1 MADSLIRIRRQWS
14 LLLLLLLFTAS
25 FSPAEIAATAPLGTI
40 VASGDATIGNAA
52 APAGTTIFA
61 GDQITSKEPALISFI
76 SGSRIEMT
84 KATAEFTRNSNALVM
99 DVDQGLIRFSFKKG
113 EGVQI
118 NAGEYTFTTAGDIGP
133 AGELGL
139 NHSGQIAMNILEG
152 AFAVL
157 NTATG
162 VQTEVNAEDPFAEAG
177 VSGQG
182 YLSRDGDSL
191 TDLSLFL
198 KPDELKGKCI
208 VVDTSAHA
216 IKGNVAIEIKI
227 IGTWD
232 LKTGNY
238 PYKVVECIE
247 EEMIRAGASEEA
259 ANNASVESVFGV
271 PQVTAGSHT
280 ARDAA
285 IIAGVDGAVALPLA
299 IISLRGHSP
308 SPTSANRR
316 F

>member
-1 MADSLIRIRRQWS
+1 MAGSLIRIRPRWS

-25 FSPAEIAATAPLGTI
+25 FSPAGIAATAPLGTI

-61 GDQITSKEPALISFI
+61 GDQVTSKEPALISFI

-84 KATAEFTRNSNALVM
+84 KATAKFTRNSNALVM

-139 NHSGQIAMNILEG
+139 NRSGQIAMNVMEG

-162 VQTEVNAEDPFAEAG
+162 MQTEVNAEDPFTVMG
-177 VSGQG
+177 LSGQG
-182 YLSRDGDSL
+182 HLSRNGDSIS
-191 TDLSLFL
+191 DLSLSL
-198 KPDELKGKCI
+198 KLNELRGKCI

-216 IKGNVAIEIKI
+216 IRGNTEDRIRIL
-227 IGTWD
+227 GSWD
-232 LKTGNY
+232 FETGIY
-238 PYKVVECIE
+238 LFKVVECKE
-247 EEMIRAGASEEA
+247 EEMVRAGASEEA
-259 ANNASVESVFGV
+259 ANKAAAAAVYDL
-271 PQVTAGSHT
+271 PQVPAESHT
-280 ARDAA
+280 VRNAA
-285 IIAGVDGAVALPLA
+285 IIAGVDAAVALPLA
-299 IISLRGHSP
+299 IRSLRGHEA
-308 SPTSANRR
+308 SPTSP
-316 F
+316 

>member
-1 MADSLIRIRRQWS
+1 MANNLIRIKPRWS

-40 VASGDATIGNAA
+40 VASGYAAIDNATAIT
-52 APAGTTIFA
+52 GTTIFA
-61 GDQITSKEPALISFI
+61 GDQVTSKEPALISFI
-76 SGSRIEMT
+76 NGSRIEMT
-84 KATAEFTRNSNALVM
+84 RATAKFTRNSNALVM

-113 EGVQI
+113 EEVQI
-118 NAGEYTFTTAGDIGP
+118 NAGQYSFTRVSDIGP
-133 AGELGL
+133 SGELGL
-139 NHSGQIAMNILEG
+139 NRSGQIAMNVMEG

-162 VQTEVNAEDPFAEAG
+162 MQTEVNADDPFEVLG

-182 YLSRDGDSL
+182 YLSRNGDSL

-198 KPDELKGKCI
+198 EPDELKGKCI
-208 VVDTSAHA
+208 VVETSAHA
-216 IKGNVAIEIKI
+216 IKGNVAIEIMI

-259 ANNASVESVFGV
+259 ANNAAVESVFGV
-271 PQVTAGSHT
+271 PQVPVESHT
-280 ARDAA
+280 VRNAA
-285 IIAGVDGAVALPLA
+285 IIAGVSGAIALPLA
-299 IISLRGHSP
+299 IKSLRGHSP
-308 SPTSANRR
+308 SPTSDKWH